1 MIFQEFARKRIF
13 YVVEHRLNKLSRL
26 FILIID
32 RVNNLNVQ
40 ALEAKTLIKD
50 ETRLIRL
57 IWHVEIDV
65 LAVGQATRSRIVLRE
80 SVKFVS

>member
-13 YVVEHRLNKLSRL
+13 YVVEHRLNKLSTL

>member
-40 ALEAKTLIKD
+40 ALETKTLIKD